1 MDYFER
7 LLELLKMEREEDRKV
22 YQKLIETSSVAERR
36 ANGLSWYPIAIR
48 GTELGRGD
56 YLSVEVERTT
66 HLDINHQLRFGVSAV
81 LFSQHDAK
89 NNRVEG
95 TVTHQSGNGLVISL
109 RTDELPDWASDGKL
123 GIDLLFDDNS
133 YDEMQNALR
142 MAAALEKKDES
153 HLIKILTG
161 QESPIFNLDKTLYA
175 VPDFNT
181 SQKET
186 AQPVDLIPVLPV
198 EQIQNNL
205 TALITQPFVDF
216 AEDTKPLV
224 KVTLEESIHLQLK
237 TSQRL
242 NASQQEAVNKIL
254 SANDLVIV
262 HGPPGT
268 GKTTTLVQAI
278 KALLKQD
285 HQQIL
290 VVAPSNTAVDL
301 LSEKLADER
310 LNVLRIG
317 NPSRV
322 SEHLMSLTL
331 DSKMAEHAS
340 MKTIKNLK
348 KRANEFRNMAH
359 KYKRNFGKA
368 EREQRKALFDEAYKI
383 MKEVGNTEEYIIND
397 ILAKAQVITATL
409 VGANH
414 YTVRNLKYHT
424 IVIDE
429 AGQALEPACWIPI
442 LKAQKVVLAGDH
454 NQLSPTIKSKEAAQG
469 GLSITLLEKCVALHP
484 QSVVLLEEQY
494 RMHETIMGYSSRV
507 FYGNK
512 LKAHSSVARH
522 LLFPGEAPLSFI
534 DTAGCGFEEKKDG
547 TSTSNPEEAVFL
559 LNHLTVLVT
568 ALSAHYTADDFPSIA
583 VISPYKQQI
592 YQLNEL
598 LLHSP
603 ALLTYRSKI
612 SVNTIDSFQGQERDV
627 VYISMTRSNTNG
639 EIGFLSDT
647 RRMNVAMTRA
657 RKKLVVIGDSAT
669 LSKLKFYAD
678 FIEYAQSVDAY
689 QSAWDFVD

>member
-1 MDYFER
+1 
-7 LLELLKMEREEDRKV
+7 MEREEDRKV
-22 YQKLIETSSVAERR
+22 YQELIETSSVAERR

-48 GTELGRGD
+48 GTEIGRGD

-66 HLDINHQLRFGVSAV
+66 HQDINHQLRFGVSAV

-89 NNRVEG
+89 NNRIEG
-95 TVTHQSGNGLVISL
+95 VVTHQSGNMLIISL
-109 RTDELPDWASDGKL
+109 RTDELPGWASDGKL

-142 MAAALEKKDES
+142 TASAFREKKEEGR
-153 HLIKILTG
+153 LISILTG
-161 QESPIFNLDKTLYA
+161 KITPTFNPNPGLDTG
-175 VPDFNT
+175 FN
-181 SQKET
+181 ET
-186 AQPVDLIPVLPV
+186 PGFKA
-198 EQIQNNL
+198 
-205 TALITQPFVDF
+205 
-216 AEDTKPLV
+216 
-224 KVTLEESIHLQLK
+224 
-237 TSQRL
+237 L
-242 NASQQEAVNKIL
+242 NASQQEAVNKIV
-254 SANDLVIV
+254 SANDLAIV

-278 KALLKQD
+278 IALIKQD

-301 LSEKLADER
+301 LSEKLADEG
-310 LNVLRIG
+310 LNVLRVG
-317 NPSRV
+317 NPARV
-322 SEHLMSLTL
+322 SERLMSLTL

-348 KRANEFRNMAH
+348 KRANEFRNMAY

-368 EREQRKALFDEAYKI
+368 EREQRKALFDEVYKI
-383 MKEVGNTEEYIIND
+383 RKEVGHTEEYIIND
-397 ILAKAQVITATL
+397 LLVRAQVITATL

-442 LKAQKVVLAGDH
+442 LKAQKLVLAGDH
-454 NQLSPTIKSKEAAQG
+454 NQLPPTIKSNEAARG

-484 QSVVLLEEQY
+484 VSVVLLEEQY

-507 FYGNK
+507 FYHSK
-512 LKAHSSVARH
+512 LKAHSSVAHH
-522 LLFPGEAPLSFI
+522 LLFAGEAPLAFI
-534 DTAGCGFEEKKDG
+534 DTAGCGFDEKKDG

-559 LNHLTVLVT
+559 LKHLTALVT
-568 ALSAHYTADDFPSIA
+568 ALSTRYYMDNFPSIS

-603 ALLTYRSKI
+603 DLMLYRSKI
-612 SVNTIDSFQGQERDV
+612 AVNTIDSFQGQERDI
-627 VYISMTRSNTNG
+627 VYISMTRSNTDG

-669 LSKLKFYAD
+669 LSGLPFYAD
-678 FIEYAQSVDAY
+678 FISYAESVNAY
-689 QSAWDFVD
+689 QSAWEFAND